1 MKQFFVRPEIHKFG
15 TCAEFVKEFNVGEG
29 DLIFTNEYILHPAF
43 DNLIFGADVLYQE
56 RYGKGEPSDE
66 MVEAIM
72 ADIKKPYKRIIAI
85 GGGTVI
91 DIAKIL
97 VLKKVTPL
105 LDLFDKKVKPEKVS
119 QLIIIPTTCGTGSEV
134 TNLSILA
141 LISRNTKMGLG
152 CEEMFADHAVLIPEL
167 LQSLPF
173 YVFATSSIDA
183 LIHAVES
190 SVSPRATVYSD
201 LFAHHAIEIII
212 AGYKRIVKEGKQVLP
227 ELMEDFLIASN
238 YAGIAFSNA
247 GCGAVHALSYPIGG
261 THHVPHGEANYEVFT
276 GVFKKYKELKEGGSL
291 EILNKR
297 LARIFDCP
305 VENVYDELENLL
317 NNLIPKKHLH
327 DYGITHEELKE
338 FAHSVM
344 LTQTRLMN
352 QAFIPM
358 TEEDVLDIYESLY

>member
-1 MKQFFVRPEIHKFG
+1 MKQFFVRPEIHTFK
-15 TCAEFVKEFNVGEG
+15 TCKEFAAEFKIGEG
-29 DLIFTNEYILHPAF
+29 DLVFTNEYILHPGF
-43 DNLIFGADVLYQE
+43 DECLNGADVLFQE

-72 ADIKKPYKRIIAI
+72 RDLTKTYKRIIAI

-97 VLKKVTPL
+97 ILKKVFPL
-105 LDLFDKKVKPEKVS
+105 VDLFDKKVRPQKES

-141 LISRNTKMGLG
+141 LVSRNTKMGLG

-190 SVSPRATVYSD
+190 SVSPKATTYSN
-201 LFAHHAIEIII
+201 LFAHHAIEIILS
-212 AGYKRIVKEGKQVLP
+212 GYKRLVKEGKEILP
-227 ELMEDFLIASN
+227 ELLEDFLVASN

-261 THHVPHGEANYEVFT
+261 SHHIPHGEANYEVFT
-276 GVFKKYKELKEGGSL
+276 GVLKKYMELKQGGAL
-291 EILNKR
+291 EVLNKR
-297 LARIFDCP
+297 LCRIFDCT
-305 VENVYDELENLL
+305 EDRVYDELENLL
-317 NNLIPKKHLH
+317 NNLIPKKHLQE
-327 DYGITHEELKE
+327 YGITHDELKE

-344 LTQTRLMN
+344 HTQTRLLN
-352 QAFIPM
+352 QSFIKM
-358 TEEDVLDIYESLY
+358 TQDDILDIYEKLY

>member
-1 MKQFFVRPEIHKFG
+1 MKQFFIRPEIHTFK
-15 TCAEFVKEFNVGEG
+15 TCAEFAKEFKLGEG
-29 DLIFTNEYILHPAF
+29 DLVFTNEYILHPCF
-43 DNLIFGADVLYQE
+43 DGTLNGADVLFQE
-56 RYGKGEPSDE
+56 KYGKGEPSDE

-72 ADIKKPYKRIIAI
+72 RDITKPYKRIIAV

-97 VLKKVTPL
+97 VLKKVFPL
-105 LDLFDKKVKPEKVS
+105 VDLFDKKVKPEKVS
-119 QLIIIPTTCGTGSEV
+119 KLVIIPTTCGTGSEV

-141 LISRNTKMGLG
+141 LVSRNTKMGLG
-152 CEEMFADHAVLIPEL
+152 SEEMFADYAVLIPEL

-190 SVSPRATVYSD
+190 SVSPKATTYSN

-212 AGYKRIVKEGKQVLP
+212 SGYKRLVKEGREILP

-261 THHVPHGEANYEVFT
+261 AHHVPHGEANYEVFT
-276 GVFKKYKELKEGGSL
+276 GVFKKYMELKQGGAL
-291 EILNKR
+291 EVLNKR
-297 LARIFDCP
+297 LARTFECD
-305 VENVYDELENLL
+305 ESQVYDELEKLL
-317 NNLIPKKHLH
+317 NNLIPKKHLQE
-327 DYGITHEELKE
+327 YGITHEELKE

-344 LTQTRLMN
+344 HTQTRLLN
-352 QAFIPM
+352 QSFTQM